1 VDLRSWIKFPKYNF
15 NINLTYNGEILV
27 GVVGFEKKNT
37 IAPEPEGRE
46 VHCGLPEVS

>member
-27 GVVGFEKKNT
+27 GVVGLEKKKILLHQNQRAEKF
-37 IAPEPEGRE
+37 I
-46 VHCGLPEVS
+46 VVCQK